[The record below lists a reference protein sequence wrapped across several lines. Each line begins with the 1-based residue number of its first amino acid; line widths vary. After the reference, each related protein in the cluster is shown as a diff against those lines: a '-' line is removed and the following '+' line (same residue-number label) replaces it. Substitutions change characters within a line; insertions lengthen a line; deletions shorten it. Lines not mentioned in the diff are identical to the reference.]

1 MNRKE
6 RRKKGQRGPS
16 VSPTYNLSIDQIEK
30 IKMMIQPVLQQ
41 HKCSLYD
48 LKWVQL
54 GLPLMALRDEF
65 DFGKVRLERFED
77 KVTKLYQ
84 SFCAGNITLGDVHK
98 TLYEEVGLKVT
109 GLPED
114 TDYKF

>member
-30 IKMMIQPVLQQ
+30 IKKEASDDAMSKAFVLM
-41 HKCSLYD
+41 
-48 LKWVQL
+48 L

-109 GLPED
+109 GVPED

>member
-30 IKMMIQPVLQQ
+30 IKKKAADDAMSKAFVLM
-41 HKCSLYD
+41 
-48 LKWVQL
+48 L

-84 SFCAGNITLGDVHK
+84 SFCAGNITLGDVHR

>member
-16 VSPTYNLSIDQIEK
+16 VSPTYNLSIDQIET
-30 IKMMIQPVLQQ
+30 IKKDAADDAMSKAFVLM
-41 HKCSLYD
+41 
-48 LKWVQL
+48 L

-98 TLYEEVGLKVT
+98 TLYKEVGLKVT
-109 GLPED
+109 GVPED

>member
-6 RRKKGQRGPS
+6 RRKRGQRGPS

-30 IKMMIQPVLQQ
+30 IKKEAADDAMSKAFVLM
-41 HKCSLYD
+41 
-48 LKWVQL
+48 L

-98 TLYEEVGLKVT
+98 TLYEEVGLKVI

>member
-1 MNRKE
+1 MSKAF
-6 RRKKGQRGPS
+6 
-16 VSPTYNLSIDQIEK
+16 
-30 IKMMIQPVLQQ
+30 VLM
-41 HKCSLYD
+41 
-48 LKWVQL
+48 L

-109 GLPED
+109 GVPED

>member
-30 IKMMIQPVLQQ
+30 IKKDAADDAMSKAFVLM
-41 HKCSLYD
+41 
-48 LKWVQL
+48 L

-77 KVTKLYQ
+77 KVTKLDQ

-109 GLPED
+109 GVPED

>member
-30 IKMMIQPVLQQ
+30 IKKDATDDAMSKAFVLM
-41 HKCSLYD
+41 
-48 LKWVQL
+48 L

-109 GLPED
+109 GVPED